1 MCSSTKLLT
10 TLVNLTTHY
19 EEERARYNA
28 AFAKFD
34 AVRNQYRAR
43 ECGDAE
49 FLAAKNADLI
59 DEIKAYRNLHR
70 PRTTRRLSHVLIN

>member
-1 MCSSTKLLT
+1 MVDLI
-10 TLVNLTTHY
+10 HY

-43 ECGDAE
+43 QCGDAE
-49 FLAAKNADLI
+49 FLAAKKAFEAARAAL
-59 DEIKAYRNLHR
+59 DEAARE
-70 PRTTRRLSHVLIN
+70 

>member
-1 MCSSTKLLT
+1 MTDM
-10 TLVNLTTHY
+10 THY

-43 ECGDAE
+43 QCGDAE
-49 FLAAKNADLI
+49 FLAAK
-59 DEIKAYRNLHR
+59 KAFAAAQAALDDVMETYDDNR
-70 PRTTRRLSHVLIN
+70 

>member
-1 MCSSTKLLT
+1 MMPSGLRIARKAD
-10 TLVNLTTHY
+10 LTTHY

-43 ECGDAE
+43 QCGDAE

-59 DEIKAYRNLHR
+59 DEIKAYRNRGYL
-70 PRTTRRLSHVLIN
+70 